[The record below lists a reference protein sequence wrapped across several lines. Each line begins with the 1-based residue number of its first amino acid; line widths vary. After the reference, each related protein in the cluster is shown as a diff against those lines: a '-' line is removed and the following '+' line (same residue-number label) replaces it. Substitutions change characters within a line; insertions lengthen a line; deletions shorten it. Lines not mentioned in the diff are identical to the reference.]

1 MLSILAVQFWFRPR
15 VCEWLAPLDSNGG
28 IGLLSGVHEGEELD
42 LASVGKRKSMAEVG
56 VKSKI
61 VVRWCSANKDIV

>member
-1 MLSILAVQFWFRPR
+1 
-15 VCEWLAPLDSNGG
+15 LAPLDSNGG